1 MRYSAIL
8 VLLLVPMASATG
20 LQQRRPPAPLQ
31 LKITSGPAPRV
42 VVPDFVAA
50 GGDANALEFARTT
63 ATVLW
68 DDLNYEREFAPLPRD
83 TYSAI
88 PDATDDTQP
97 PLERWRALGA
107 DGVMMGKVDVTSDPA
122 RVEVRFYDIRSGEQV
137 FGREY
142 SGANP
147 RLIAHTISD
156 DIHLSLRNLRGVAR
170 TRLAFASDRDDM
182 PAPAGGFKDIY
193 IADYDGENQRRITEG
208 KQLNTAPAWSPDGRG
223 IAYTSWRRGF
233 VDVFVSRIYEGTLL
247 NPSNGTENAQNMLPR
262 YSPDGGHIAF
272 SSNRDGNWEIYV
284 MRSDGAYLRR
294 ITNHPGNDV
303 SPSWSPS
310 GTQIAFTSGRAG
322 TPSIYIVGVDG
333 LGLRRV
339 TFENSDRA
347 AWSPSRRNEIAYTA
361 RAGSIYN
368 IKVLDLATGRVRA
381 LTFGEGSNETPS
393 WAPNG
398 RHLAFWSTRTGSAQ
412 IFTVDADG
420 KNVRQVTR
428 SGNNQQPNWSQ

>member
-1 MRYSAIL
+1 
-8 VLLLVPMASATG
+8 LLFVVPVASTAA
-20 LQQRRPPAPLQ
+20 LQQPRSSPP
-31 LKITSGPAPRV
+31 LKLTLTSDPETAQRV
-42 VVPDFVAA
+42 AVPDFMA
-50 GGDANALEFARTT
+50 DASDVRGVELARTI
-63 ATVLW
+63 ASVLW
-68 DDLNYEREFAPLPRD
+68 EDLKYERAFALLPRE
-83 TYSAI
+83 TSSSV
-88 PDATDDTQP
+88 PVATDVLEP
-97 PLERWRALGA
+97 ALERWRELGA
-107 DGVMMGKVDVTSDPA
+107 DAVVIGTVDATSSPP
-122 RVEVRFYDIRSGEQV
+122 RIEVRVYEFQSRQQL

-156 DIHLSLRNLRGVAR
+156 DIHLAVKNLRGVAR
-170 TRLAFASDRDDM
+170 TRLAFASDRDDV
-182 PAPAGGFKDIY
+182 PAPAGGFKEIY
-193 IADYDGENQRRITEG
+193 IADYDGENQQRITDG

-223 IAYTSWRRGF
+223 IAYTSWRAGF

-247 NPSNGTENAQNMLPR
+247 NPSRGTETAQNMLPR

-284 MRSDGAYLRR
+284 MRSDGADLRR
-294 ITNHPGNDV
+294 ITNHPGHDV

-333 LGLRRV
+333 LALRRV

-361 RAGSIYN
+361 RAGSLYN
-368 IKVLDLATGRVRA
+368 IKVLDLATRRVRA
-381 LTFGEGSNETPS
+381 VTFSEGSNETPS

-428 SGNNQQPNWSQ
+428 SGNNQQPHWSH